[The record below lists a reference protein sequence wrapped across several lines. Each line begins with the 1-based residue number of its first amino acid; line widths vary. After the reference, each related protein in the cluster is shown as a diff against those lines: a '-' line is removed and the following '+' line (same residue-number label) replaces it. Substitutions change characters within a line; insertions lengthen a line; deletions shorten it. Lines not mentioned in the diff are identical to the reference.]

1 VNVIARGVSDIKGV
15 HSLNTQPGPL
25 TESKRHLKLYRLA
38 LEKEN
43 LTRRLAWS
51 RRRKGQIERRLS
63 EIVFMMQSIEERAK
77 READSKYASDDR
89 SAFIR
94 Y

>member
-1 VNVIARGVSDIKGV
+1 MIARGVSDIKGV
-15 HSLNTQPGPL
+15 HSLNAQPGPL
-25 TESKRHLKLYRLA
+25 TESKRHLNLYRLA
-38 LEKEN
+38 IEKEN
-43 LTRRLAWS
+43 LMRRLAWS

-63 EIVFMMQSIEERAK
+63 EIVFMMQAIEERAK
-77 READSKYASDDR
+77 RESGSKSDSEFR